1 MDARQRRSRD
11 MTDEIREPPELSVAN
26 LGPIESAN
34 IELRPLTVFVGP
46 SNTGK
51 SYMATLIYA
60 LHNFFTAYASGGRFA
75 GPLAFPTYNARP
87 RPVDLSQEDIDSI
100 HEWVN
105 SALPRVVVEESSEYR
120 PHKMPDAVAEVVNRT
135 LKDAAHM
142 SEPLSDE
149 VARCFGM
156 ESASNLMRYPY
167 AGKSLFS
174 IRGSVNGENRRNKR
188 FLYEME
194 LTDGDARLTS
204 RVSETAFAWIDP
216 DSWFYIWH
224 LQSLTEEFQEGKEDA
239 ARYLISDI
247 AREAV
252 SGMVRPFN
260 HPARYLPAD
269 RAGVMHAHQVAVR
282 GAIASASRVGL
293 RQEDSQSPILSGALG
308 DFLQGLIALAE
319 PLNRRRYEN
328 ETLVAR
334 RMEKSL
340 MRGEAL
346 VKASPTGYPSFF
358 FRPDGWERDLP
369 LMHASS
375 MVSEIAPVV
384 LYLRHFVRPGGLL
397 IIEEPESHLHPAM
410 QVRFIRLLAAA
421 VQEGVRILI
430 TTHSEW
436 VLEELANLVKMS
448 ALPDDRREGLEYPD
462 ISMRPDQVGVWLFEL
477 GGETGGVKVREIE
490 LDEDIAAF
498 PSGFTLITEEL
509 YNRWGDIDARTQD
522 WNVHDSG

>member
-1 MDARQRRSRD
+1 MI
-11 MTDEIREPPELSVAN
+11 DEIRQPPELSVAN

-51 SYMATLIYA
+51 SYAATLIYA
-60 LHNFFTAYASGGRFA
+60 LHNFFNAYANSGRLTEKFVI
-75 GPLAFPTYNARP
+75 PSARAY
-87 RPVDLSQEDIDSI
+87 PVELSQDDTDRI

-105 SALPRVVVEESSEYR
+105 FALPRATIEENVEYR
-120 PHKMPDAVAEVVNRT
+120 PYKMPDAVAEVVNRS
-135 LKDAAHM
+135 LRDAAHM
-142 SEPLSDE
+142 SEPLSNE

-156 ESASNLMRYPY
+156 ERASNLIRYPY
-167 AGKSLFS
+167 AGKSLFA
-174 IRGSVNGENRRNKR
+174 IRGSATGENGCHKR
-188 FLYEME
+188 FQYEME
-194 LTDGDARLTS
+194 LMDGDVRLIS
-204 RVSETAFAWIDP
+204 SVPQMAFARINP
-216 DSWFYIWH
+216 DSWYIWH
-224 LQSLTEEFQEGKEDA
+224 LQSLAEEIQERKEEA
-239 ARYLISDI
+239 ARYLITDI
-247 AREAV
+247 LREAL
-252 SGMVRPFN
+252 SGMVRPFS

-282 GAIASASRVGL
+282 GVIASASRAGL
-293 RQEDSQSPILSGALG
+293 RQDSPEPLLSGALG
-308 DFLQGLIALAE
+308 DFFQGLIALAG
-319 PLNRRRYEN
+319 PFNRRREI
-328 ETLVAR
+328 LVAQR
-334 RMEKSL
+334 IEKTL

-369 LMHASS
+369 LMNASS

-384 LYLRHFVRPGGLL
+384 LYLRHFVQPGGLL

-410 QVRFIRLLAAA
+410 QVEFIRLLAAA

-448 ALPDDRREGLEYPD
+448 ALPEDEREGLEYPA
-462 ISMRPDQVGVWLFEL
+462 ISLRPDQVGVWLFEL
-477 GGETGGVKVREIE
+477 GGETGGVNVREIE
-490 LDEDIAAF
+490 LYEDIAAF
-498 PSGFTLITEEL
+498 PSGFTLITEKL
-509 YNRWGDIDARTQD
+509 YNRWRDIDARTQD

>member
-1 MDARQRRSRD
+1 
-11 MTDEIREPPELSVAN
+11 MTDETREPPELSVAN

-51 SYMATLIYA
+51 SYAATLIYA

-75 GPLAFPTYNARP
+75 AQIN
-87 RPVDLSQEDIDSI
+87 LSQEDIDSI

-105 SALPRVVVEESSEYR
+105 SALPRVPIEENAEYR
-120 PHKMPDAVAEVVNRT
+120 PHKMPDAVAKVVNRI
-135 LKDAAHM
+135 LRDVARM

-149 VARCFGM
+149 IARCFGM
-156 ESASNLMRYPY
+156 ERSSNLMRYPY
-167 AGKSLFS
+167 GGKSLFA
-174 IRGSVNGENRRNKR
+174 IRGSATGENGRVER
-188 FLYEME
+188 FQYEME
-194 LTDGDARLTS
+194 LADGDARLTS
-204 RVSETAFAWIDP
+204 SVPDMAFARIDP
-216 DSWFYIWH
+216 DSFPIWRF
-224 LQSLTEEFQEGKEDA
+224 QSLTEEIQDGKEEA
-239 ARYLISDI
+239 ARYFISNI
-247 AREAV
+247 VREAV
-252 SGMVRPFN
+252 SGMVRPFS

-282 GAIASASRVGL
+282 GAIESASRVGL
-293 RQEDSQSPILSGALG
+293 RPDSPAPILSGALG

-319 PLNRRRYEN
+319 PRYRRFDGN
-328 ETLVAR
+328 ESLVQR
-334 RMEKSL
+334 IEKSL

-369 LMHASS
+369 LMNASS
-375 MVSEIAPVV
+375 MVSEIVPVV

-448 ALPDDRREGLEYPD
+448 ALPDDKREGLEYPG
-462 ISMRPDQVGVWLFEL
+462 ISLRPDQVGVWLFEL
-477 GGETGGVKVREIE
+477 GGETGGVNVREIE

>member
-1 MDARQRRSRD
+1 
-11 MTDEIREPPELSVAN
+11 MTDEIREPLELSVAN

-51 SYMATLIYA
+51 SYIATLIYA
-60 LHNFFTAYASGGRFA
+60 LHNFINAYANSGRRFVEHI
-75 GPLAFPTYNARP
+75 AFPAYNARP
-87 RPVDLSQEDIDSI
+87 RPLDLSQEDIDSI
-100 HEWVN
+100 HEWVI
-105 SALPRVVVEESSEYR
+105 SALPPVTIVGNEGYR
-120 PHKMPDAVAEVVNRT
+120 HPHKMPNAVAKVVNRN
-135 LKDAAHM
+135 LSDMARM

-149 VARCFGM
+149 IARCFGM
-156 ESASNLMRYPY
+156 ESASNLVRYPHG
-167 AGKSLFS
+167 GKSLLA
-174 IRGSVNGENRRNKR
+174 IRGSAIGENGRDRR
-188 FLYEME
+188 FQYEME
-194 LTDGDARLTS
+194 LTNGDARLTS
-204 RVSETAFAWIDP
+204 SVPEMAFARIDP
-216 DSWFYIWH
+216 DSWYIWH
-224 LQSLTEEFQEGKEDA
+224 LQSLMGEFQEGKEEA
-239 ARYLISDI
+239 ARALIADI

-260 HPARYLPAD
+260 HPAHYLPAD

-293 RQEDSQSPILSGALG
+293 RQDSPDPMLSGALG

-319 PLNRRRYEN
+319 PRHRRRHANEN
-328 ETLVAR
+328 LAR
-334 RMEKSL
+334 RIEKSL

-384 LYLRHFVRPGGLL
+384 LYLRHFVQPGGLL

-410 QVRFIRLLAAA
+410 QVEFIRLLAAA

-448 ALPDDRREGLEYPD
+448 ALPDDKREGLEYPA
-462 ISMRPDQVGVWLFEL
+462 ISLRPDQVGVWLFEL
-477 GGETGGVKVREIE
+477 GGETGGVNVREIE

>member
-1 MDARQRRSRD
+1 
-11 MTDEIREPPELSVAN
+11 MTDEIREPLELSVSN

-51 SYMATLIYA
+51 SYIATLIYA
-60 LHNFFTAYASGGRFA
+60 LHNFFADYANRIRFA
-75 GPLAFPTYNARP
+75 EQL
-87 RPVDLSQEDIDSI
+87 DLSQNEIDRI
-100 HEWVN
+100 YEWVN
-105 SALPRVVVEESSEYR
+105 SALPIVAIDGNAGYLH
-120 PHKMPDAVAEVVNRT
+120 PHKMPDAVAEVVNRS

-156 ESASNLMRYPY
+156 ERASNLMRYPY
-167 AGKSLFS
+167 GVGKSLFS
-174 IRGSVNGENRRNKR
+174 IRGSIAGENGRDER
-188 FLYEME
+188 LQYEME
-194 LTDGDARLTS
+194 LTDGDARLTAC
-204 RVSETAFAWIDP
+204 VPETTFAQIDP
-216 DSWFYIWH
+216 DIFSIWH
-224 LQSLTEEFQEGKEDA
+224 LQSLTEEFQEGKEEA

-247 AREAV
+247 MREAV

-282 GAIASASRVGL
+282 GAIESASRVGL
-293 RQEDSQSPILSGALG
+293 RRDSPAPMLSGALG
-308 DFLQGLIALAE
+308 DFLQGLVALAE
-319 PLNRRRYEN
+319 PRFRRQDAN
-328 ETLVAR
+328 ESLVQR
-334 RMEKSL
+334 IEKTL
-340 MRGEAL
+340 MRGEAR
-346 VKASPTGYPSFF
+346 VKASSTGYPSFF

-369 LMHASS
+369 LMNASS
-375 MVSEIAPVV
+375 MVSEIVPVV
-384 LYLRHFVRPGGLL
+384 LYLRHFVQPGGLL

-410 QVRFIRLLAAA
+410 QVKFIRLLAAA

-448 ALPDDRREGLEYPD
+448 ALPENKRGRLEDSD
-462 ISMRPDQVGVWLFEL
+462 IALRPDQVGVWLFDPS
-477 GGETGGVKVREIE
+477 GETGGANVREIE

-498 PSGFTLITEEL
+498 PSGFTLITEGL
-509 YNRWGDIDARTQD
+509 YNRWVDIESRTQD
-522 WNVHDSG
+522 SD

>member
-1 MDARQRRSRD
+1 
-11 MTDEIREPPELSVAN
+11 MTAETREPLELSVAN

-51 SYMATLIYA
+51 SYAATLIYA
-60 LHNFFTAYASGGRFA
+60 LHNFFTAYASSRRVA
-75 GPLAFPTYNARP
+75 EHLAFPAYSARL
-87 RPVDLSQEDIDSI
+87 RPVDLSPNDIGSI

-105 SALPRVVVEESSEYR
+105 SALPRLVVDENAESR
-120 PHKMPDAVAEVVNRT
+120 PHKMPDAVAKVVNRT
-135 LKDAAHM
+135 LRDAARM

-149 VARCFGM
+149 IARCFGM
-156 ESASNLMRYPY
+156 ERASNLIRYPY
-167 AGKSLFS
+167 GGKSLFA
-174 IRGSVNGENRRNKR
+174 IRGSATGENGRSER
-188 FLYEME
+188 FQYEME
-194 LTDGDARLTS
+194 LTNGDARLTS
-204 RVSETAFAWIDP
+204 RVPQTSFARINP
-216 DSWFYIWH
+216 NSWYIWD
-224 LQSLTEEFQEGKEDA
+224 LQSPLSEDLQEEKEGA
-239 ARYLISDI
+239 ARGLVSNI
-247 AREAV
+247 ARETV
-252 SGMVRPFN
+252 SGMIRPFN
-260 HPARYLPAD
+260 RPARYLPAD

-282 GAIASASRVGL
+282 GAIASASSVGL
-293 RQEDSQSPILSGALG
+293 RPDSPAPMVSGALG
-308 DFLQGLIALAE
+308 DFLQGLISLAE
-319 PLNRRRYEN
+319 PRHRRRRAN
-328 ETLVAR
+328 ESIVAR

-340 MRGEAL
+340 MRGEAR
-346 VKASPTGYPSFF
+346 VKTSPTGYPSFF

-369 LMHASS
+369 LMNASS

-384 LYLRHFVRPGGLL
+384 LYLRHFVQPGGLL

-410 QVRFIRLLAAA
+410 QVEFIRLLAAA

-448 ALPDDRREGLEYPD
+448 ALADDKREGLEYPK
-462 ISMRPDQVGVWLFEL
+462 ISLRPDQVGVWLFEL
-477 GGETGGVKVREIE
+477 GGETGGVNVREIE